1 MTTKTKTSAEQV
13 YERCTES
20 VELLLSDI
28 GFMVAR
34 HGICGGHI
42 NWCHVG
48 DMAHIEAKLSEIKQF
63 LQGGE

>member
-1 MTTKTKTSAEQV
+1 MTMKTKTSADQV

-28 GFMVAR
+28 GFMAAR
-34 HGICGGHI
+34 HGTIGSPI

-48 DMAHIEAKLSEIKQF
+48 EMAHIEAKLSEIKQF